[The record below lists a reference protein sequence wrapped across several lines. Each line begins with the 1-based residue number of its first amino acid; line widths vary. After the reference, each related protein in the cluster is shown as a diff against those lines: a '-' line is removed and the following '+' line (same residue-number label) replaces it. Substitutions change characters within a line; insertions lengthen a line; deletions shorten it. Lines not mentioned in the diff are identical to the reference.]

1 MKVIV
6 EKLPYPMLSWEGK
19 RIFQDWIF
27 LRISRVLSR
36 AACDL
41 SWNLRYDAYAGS
53 ILEEKKKKKDLEE
66 GLTCRIILGV
76 TEELNNNK

>member
-6 EKLPYPMLSWEGK
+6 EKLPYSLYPEREKDLSKLDALMAEY
-19 RIFQDWIF
+19 
-27 LRISRVLSR
+27 LPALSR

-53 ILEEKKKKKDLEE
+53 ILEGKKKKKKDLEE
-66 GLTCRIILGV
+66 GLTCRIIL
-76 TEELNNNK
+76 E